1 MLMPTYGTLEL
12 DPVQETA
19 FQDRL
24 TRLREQWVEQVTA
37 LVGEAERWAI
47 AAQDARGW
55 TVERQMHEL
64 EEEVVGG
71 TYAVPGLRLSAGD
84 DELRLEPVARG
95 VLHADGRVDLYAWP
109 SLYRVMLL
117 RKNGGWTVR
126 TESGLDWPQA
136 WDRETFLTLADGL
149 LRAE

>member
-1 MLMPTYGTLEL
+1 MPTFGTLEL
-12 DPVQETA
+12 DPVREAA

-37 LVGEAERWAI
+37 LMRQAETWAVE
-47 AAQDARGW
+47 AQDTRGW
-55 TVERQMHEL
+55 TIERETHEI

-71 TYAVPGLRLSAGD
+71 AYVVPGLRLSAGE

-109 SLYRVMLL
+109 SLFRVMLL
-117 RKNGGWTVR
+117 RKNGEWIVR
-126 TESGLDWPQA
+126 TESGLDWPQT
-136 WDRETFLTLADGL
+136 WNRETFLTLADGL

>member
-1 MLMPTYGTLEL
+1 MPTYGTLDL
-12 DPVQETA
+12 DPVREAA

-37 LVGEAERWAI
+37 LAHDAEAWAT
-47 AAQDARGW
+47 AARDAHGW
-55 TVERQMHEL
+55 TVERRTHEI
-64 EEEVVGG
+64 EEDVVGG
-71 TYAVPGLRLSAGD
+71 AYVVPGLRVSAGA

-109 SLYRVMLL
+109 SMYRVMLL
-117 RKNGGWTVR
+117 RKNGAWVAR

-136 WDRETFLTLADGL
+136 WGRETFLTLADGL

>member
-1 MLMPTYGTLEL
+1 MPTYGTREL
-12 DPVQETA
+12 NPVQETA
-19 FQDRL
+19 FQERL

-37 LVGEAERWAI
+37 LVGEAEGWAV
-47 AAQDARGW
+47 AAQEARGW
-55 TVERQMHEL
+55 AVERRTHEI

-71 TYAVPGLRLSAGD
+71 AYVVPGLRVSAGE

-109 SLYRVMLL
+109 SLFRVMLL
-117 RKNGGWTVR
+117 RKNGGWVVR
-126 TESGLDWPQA
+126 TESGLDWPQS
-136 WDRETFLTLADGL
+136 WGRETFLTLADGL

>member
-1 MLMPTYGTLEL
+1 MPTFGTLEL
-12 DPVQETA
+12 DPVRKAA

-24 TRLREQWVEQVTA
+24 TLLREQWVEQVTD
-37 LVGEAERWAI
+37 LVRQVEEWATG
-47 AAQDARGW
+47 AQDTRQW
-55 TVERQMHEL
+55 TVERETHAI

-71 TYAVPGLRLSAGD
+71 AYVVPGLRVSAGD

-109 SLYRVMLL
+109 SLFRVMLL
-117 RKNGGWTVR
+117 RKNGEWIVH

-136 WDRETFLTLADGL
+136 WGRETFLTLADGL